1 VWSGEFPD
9 VSAQRTGDLT
19 IGVIGPHEVVERIML
34 MGPGSTGPLNAR
46 LVAAAYRDE
55 QEATDKVVRLGA
67 TIDAYLFASP
77 VPYEYARKA
86 GVLTMPATFV
96 PLGGA
101 SLHEALLRATLDER
115 YDPTRA
121 SIDVLNR
128 GDVVEAYSE
137 VDLPVDGLH
146 MHEELSGAA
155 AITSF
160 HEGLWRRKL
169 TKMAI
174 TCVRAVAERLESVGV
189 PVVRL
194 RPTSA
199 GVRSALQTASLLG
212 AHHRLEEAQRGVVSI
227 DEPTLRD
234 STRRAT
240 PRYWREELRLSLHR
254 LLLQEAHRINATA
267 HPVDDHTFMVTAT
280 RGSLVGATEGFRHPP
295 FVDRIRS
302 ELGVAVEVGIGMGR
316 TTQDAETHARA
327 AVGRAQ
333 ATRQS
338 FAVDREGRS
347 LVPAQRAHSRRG
359 ADHLRT
365 KGRETLHRL
374 AEKIDEED
382 GSLVVDAERAGRML
396 GVTSRTA
403 RRLLRTLV
411 DEGLAWPLPPNR
423 TLQPGRPRQ
432 LYRLIVEKL
441 DRAGK

>member
-1 VWSGEFPD
+1 
-9 VSAQRTGDLT
+9 
-19 IGVIGPHEVVERIML
+19 ML

-46 LVAAAYRDE
+46 LIAAAYRDE
-55 QEATDKVVRLGA
+55 QEATDKVLRLGNS
-67 TIDAYLFASP
+67 TDAYLFASP

-86 GVLTMPATFV
+86 GVLTMPATYV

-101 SLHEALLRATLDER
+101 SLHEALLRATLDDR
-115 YDPTRA
+115 FDPAAA
-121 SIDVLNR
+121 SVDVLNR
-128 GDVVEAYSE
+128 SDVVEAYSE
-137 VDLPVDGLH
+137 VDLPVNGLH
-146 MHEELSGAA
+146 VHEELSSASN
-155 AITSF
+155 IISF
-160 HEGLWRRKL
+160 HEGLWRRKA
-169 TKMAI
+169 TRMAI
-174 TCVRAVAERLESVGV
+174 TCVRGVAERLEAIGI
-189 PVVRL
+189 PVIQL

-212 AHHRLEEAQRGVVSI
+212 AHQRLEEAQLGVVI
-227 DEPTLRD
+227 VDVPTLRD
-234 STRRAT
+234 SARRST
-240 PRYWREELRLSLHR
+240 PRYWREELRLALHR

-295 FVDRIRS
+295 FVERIRS

-347 LVPAQRAHSRRG
+347 LVPAQRAPVRRSP
-359 ADHLRT
+359 DHLKS
-365 KGRETLHRL
+365 KGRETLMRL
-374 AEKIDEED
+374 AEKINKE
-382 GSLVVDAERAGRML
+382 GSSLVVDAETAGRML
-396 GVTSRTA
+396 DVTPRTA

-411 DEGLAWPLPPNR
+411 EEGLAWPLPPNR

-441 DRAGK
+441 NRANR

>member
-1 VWSGEFPD
+1 M
-9 VSAQRTGDLT
+9 SAQRTGDLT

-46 LVAAAYRDE
+46 LIAAAYRDE
-55 QEATDKVVRLGA
+55 QEATDKVLRLGNS
-67 TIDAYLFASP
+67 TDAYLFASP

-86 GVLTMPATFV
+86 GVLTMPATYV

-101 SLHEALLRATLDER
+101 SLHEALLRATLDDR
-115 YDPTRA
+115 YDPAAA
-121 SIDVLNR
+121 SVDVLNR
-128 GDVVEAYSE
+128 SDVVEAYSE
-137 VDLPVDGLH
+137 VDLPVNGLH
-146 MHEELSGAA
+146 VHEELSSASN
-155 AITSF
+155 IISF
-160 HEGLWRRKL
+160 HEGLWRRKA
-169 TKMAI
+169 TRMAI
-174 TCVRAVAERLESVGV
+174 TCVRGVAERLEAIGI
-189 PVVRL
+189 PVIQL

-212 AHHRLEEAQRGVVSI
+212 AHQRLEEAQLGVVI
-227 DEPTLRD
+227 VDVPTLRD
-234 STRRAT
+234 SARRST
-240 PRYWREELRLSLHR
+240 PRYWREELRLALHR

-295 FVDRIRS
+295 FVERIRS

-347 LVPAQRAHSRRG
+347 LVPAQRAPVRRSP
-359 ADHLRT
+359 DHLKS
-365 KGRETLHRL
+365 KGRETLMRL
-374 AEKIDEED
+374 AEKINKE
-382 GSLVVDAERAGRML
+382 GSSLVVDAETAGRML
-396 GVTSRTA
+396 DVTPRTA

-411 DEGLAWPLPPNR
+411 EEGLAWPLPPNR

-441 DRAGK
+441 NRANR